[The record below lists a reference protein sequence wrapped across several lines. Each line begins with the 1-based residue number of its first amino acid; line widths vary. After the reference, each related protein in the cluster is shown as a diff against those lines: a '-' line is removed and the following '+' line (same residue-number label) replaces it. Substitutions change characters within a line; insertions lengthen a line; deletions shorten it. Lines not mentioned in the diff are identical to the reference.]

1 MHGRIKNY
9 TVDSAAE
16 RYNWHVTK
24 LPTYKYCADGIAI
37 LDILILLL
45 SILLR

>member
-1 MHGRIKNY
+1 MHGCIKNDA
-9 TVDSAAE
+9 VNSVAE
-16 RYNWHVTK
+16 RYNWHVTN
-24 LPTYKYCADGIAI
+24 LPTYKYSADGTAI